1 VRDRLGDT
9 APRVR
14 LRIIIVAGIGLALVF
29 YLLGHVGWRTVLSAA
44 TSVGWGGFIILCAA
58 ALLVFLILG
67 PAWRTLLPS
76 RSRLGLSVFVWARM
90 VRDAASEAL
99 PVSQVGGM
107 ALGVRAAV
115 LQGVA
120 SPVAVASMV
129 VDVTTEMLAQIA
141 YIAVGVLI
149 LSARA
154 VHTPLTESYTV
165 IFSIGL
171 ALAAVAGGAF
181 LALQRYGHHWVA
193 RRLVGRLLPRS
204 VRFSTAAA
212 KALDH
217 IYQSRVRVA
226 VSLALHFCA
235 WVAGAAVTWL
245 AFRLIGEPV
254 DFPSVIAIESLVYAT
269 RSAGFIIPNAIGVQ
283 EAAYTLLAPLVG
295 VGKEFGLA
303 VSLLKRARDLAIGA
317 PILLI
322 WQAVE
327 GRRAVATK
335 DTSSQ

>member
-1 VRDRLGDT
+1 MTSV
-9 APRVR
+9 
-14 LRIIIVAGIGLALVF
+14 GLVLAM
-29 YLLGHVGWRTVLSAA
+29 YLLRHAGLRAVWDAA
-44 TSVGWGGFIILCAA
+44 TSVGWGGFIALCVA

-67 PAWRTLLPS
+67 PAWRNLLPS
-76 RSRLGLSVFVWARM
+76 ASRLGPLAFVWARM

-107 ALGVRAAV
+107 ALGVRAAI
-115 LQGVA
+115 LQGVT

-129 VDVTTEMLAQIA
+129 VDVTIEMLAQIA
-141 YIAVGVLI
+141 FVAVGVLI

-154 VHTPLTESYTV
+154 VHTPQAQSYTT

-171 ALAAVAGGAF
+171 ALAAIGGGGF

-193 RRLVGRLLPRS
+193 RKVVGRLLPSS
-204 VRFSTAAA
+204 VRFTAAA
-212 KALDH
+212 ANALDR
-217 IYQSRVRVA
+217 IYESRVRIG
-226 VSLALHFCA
+226 VSLVLHFCG
-235 WVAGAAVTWL
+235 WVAAAAGTWL
-245 AFRLIGEPV
+245 AFRLIGAPV
-254 DFPSVIAIESLVYAT
+254 EFLSVIAIESLVYAT
-269 RSAGFIIPNAIGVQ
+269 RSAGFVVPNAIGVQ

-295 VGKEFGLA
+295 VGREFGLA

-327 GRRAVATK
+327 GRRALAAAK
-335 DTSSQ
+335 DASGP